1 MKKIASAYRPG
12 RLIALLMALVLL
24 MSAFS
29 GCKLPDNTTTTDK
42 PITIEAEETASP
54 ESADAST
61 PSPEPT
67 FSVSEEAEQAY
78 RALDLEVF
86 RWYATSDGYSF
97 HMFVDDPASYDIDHA
112 SVPMTLGEFTEED
125 TARMGTEAAA
135 FLERLNAINREQIQ
149 TDSQFSYDVLQQIL
163 TDISAEN
170 EFEYYYEPLT
180 EYSGL
185 HSNMPLSFALFE
197 LKNVQDVE
205 DYLTLLA
212 DMPRY
217 MGQVLA
223 YEQKRAELGMFMTEP
238 ALDAILEDCQQ
249 IIDAKDTSFLYV
261 TFEEGIDALSELTLE
276 QAQAYKDRNESLLQN
291 EFVDSFQTFYDGLEA
306 LRKSCRT
313 YQQAATYNE
322 TQKRYFEYS
331 MQSAGC
337 NYLSVEETL
346 EMLKAELNYLLYQVV
361 LIAQANPDIYD
372 EQIQV
377 TSGNMQED
385 LDYLQSLIAPL
396 LPELPEHNLTLTDV
410 PEELQNQFSPAAY
423 VIPAMDDWKDNIIYI
438 NTAIEDSTLLLTLAH
453 EGYPGHMYQY
463 IYQRSMDRLGLM
475 QRAANFSGYAEGWAQ
490 FAEFLTVENQ
500 TKYDQDYVRFQFAY
514 GQIANSI
521 LPAIISILVNY
532 YGYSDEALENAI
544 SGLGFDGEYVAS
556 IYYNLVIDQP
566 YYFFDYAIGYC
577 QLAQLYRSIQNE
589 LGDKFDLS
597 AFLTTYLDLGPG
609 NFDLVTERMD
619 VWADGLLMD
628 AA

>member
-1 MKKIASAYRPG
+1 MISKGK
-12 RLIALLMALVLL
+12 RLSKLTALVLAMILL
-24 MSAFS
+24 MSVFS
-29 GCKLPDNTTTTDK
+29 GCKLPGNTVTE
-42 PITIEAEETASP
+42 PITIESDATAAP
-54 ESADAST
+54 AADATST
-61 PSPEPT
+61 PEPT
-67 FSVSEEAEQAY
+67 FLVSDAAEAAFHT
-78 RALDLEVF
+78 LDLDVF

-97 HMFVDDPASYDIDHA
+97 HMFIDDPKNFGIDRA
-112 SVPMTLGEFTEED
+112 NVKMSLGEFTEED
-125 TARMGTEAAA
+125 TARMTKEAGVY
-135 FLERLNAINREQIQ
+135 LEQLNAIDREQIKPE
-149 TDSQFSYDVLQQIL
+149 SQFSYDVLNEFL
-163 TDISAEN
+163 NDYAAEN
-170 EFEYYYEPLT
+170 KFEYYYEPLT

-238 ALDAILEDCQQ
+238 ALDAILEDCKA
-249 IIDAKDTSFLYV
+249 IIDSKDTSFLYV
-261 TFEEGIDALSELTLE
+261 TFDEGIDKFTDLTPD
-276 QAQAYKDRNESLLQN
+276 QAKAYKDRNASLLKI
-291 EFVDSFQTFYDGLEA
+291 EYIDSFQTLYDGLEK
-306 LRKSCRT
+306 LRNSCRT
-313 YQQAATYNE
+313 YEEIAKYTDL
-322 TQKRYFEYS
+322 QKEYFEYS

-346 EMLKAELNYLLYQVV
+346 EMLKTELNYLLYQVV
-361 LIAQANPDIYD
+361 QISTDNPDIYD
-372 EQIQV
+372 KKVEV

-385 LDYLQSLIAPL
+385 LDYLQKIIQPI

-410 PEELQNQFSPAAY
+410 PEELQDQFAPAAY
-423 VIPAMDDWKDNIIYI
+423 VIPALDDWKDNTIFI
-438 NTAIEDSTLLLTLAH
+438 NTVTEDPTLLLTLAH

-463 IYQRSMDRLGLM
+463 IYQRSMDSLGLM
-475 QRAANFSGYAEGWAQ
+475 QRTANFSGYAEGWAQ

-500 TKYDQDYVRFQFAY
+500 KQYDDTYVRFNFAY

-544 SGLGFDGEYVAS
+544 TALGFDGKYVAS
-556 IYYNLVIDQP
+556 IYYNTVIDQP

-577 QLAQLYRSIQNE
+577 QLAQLYRDTQSE
-589 LGDKFDLS
+589 LGDKFDMS
-597 AFLTTYLDLGPG
+597 TFLKTYLDLGPA
-609 NFDLVTERMD
+609 NFDLIKERID
-619 VWADGLLMD
+619 IWVDSQLQD